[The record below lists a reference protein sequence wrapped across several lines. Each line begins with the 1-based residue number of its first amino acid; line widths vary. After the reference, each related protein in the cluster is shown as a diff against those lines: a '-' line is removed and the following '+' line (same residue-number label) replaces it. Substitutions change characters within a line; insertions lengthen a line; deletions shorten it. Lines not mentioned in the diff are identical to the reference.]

1 MHKFATLALVAALG
15 IAGIG
20 YAKPAEARV
29 YIGVGI
35 GLPGVA
41 VVAPPVVAYAP
52 PRGVWAV
59 LLRPSLLLPLLPPR
73 LRALRIRLFTAT
85 ATATCTAAIGAK
97 GGPCWR

>member
-1 MHKFATLALVAALG
+1 MHKFAALALVAALG
-15 IAGIG
+15 IAGMG

-52 PRGVWAV
+52 PVAY
-59 LLRPSLLLPLLPPR
+59 RPYYYGRPYYYPYYYPYYR
-73 LRALRIRLFTAT
+73 PGFVRYGHGFYGHGYVHGRY
-85 ATATCTAAIGAK
+85 
-97 GGPCWR
+97 WR

>member
-1 MHKFATLALVAALG
+1 MHKFAALALVAALG
-15 IAGIG
+15 IAGMG

-52 PRGVWAV
+52 SVAYGPYYYG
-59 LLRPSLLLPLLPPR
+59 RPYYYPYYYPYYRPGFVR
-73 LRALRIRLFTAT
+73 YGHGFYGHGYVHGRY
-85 ATATCTAAIGAK
+85 
-97 GGPCWR
+97 WR